1 MSDEKETFGGEL
13 AKKLPIDKIYED
25 AIQPLAQATGA
36 TIAMPIEALNAA
48 LSEVKKWINEKNYSV
63 KLQEALYE
71 RLLRQLQDVT
81 PEKIITP
88 DRFIVVPLLRDM
100 NYAIDS
106 EIICQ
111 LYASLLATNMNSD
124 TKNMAHPSFIQ
135 IIEQLSP
142 LDAKAIDIV
151 GFLKTYQPLIRIFA
165 CEEKP
170 IQDERMADFDMPEFG
185 DAKKKI
191 PLFSHYS
198 LPIKGLETTAEER
211 GFIIQNLNRLGL
223 INIDYREHI
232 IDAEQYK
239 PLYNELLGSTLYH
252 SFMEETEQKGLN
264 LQLTDGYTSPT
275 DFGRLFFSACCR
287 KTL

>member
-1 MSDEKETFGGEL
+1 MSKKKETFGSEL

-25 AIQPLAQATGA
+25 AIQPLARATGT

-48 LSEVKKWINEKNYSV
+48 LANVKLWINEKNYSV
-63 KLQEALYE
+63 KLQNALYE
-71 RLLRQLQDVT
+71 RLLQQLQDVS

-88 DRFIVVPLLRDM
+88 DRFIVVPILRDM
-100 NYAIDS
+100 NYAIDN
-106 EIICQ
+106 EVIWK

-151 GFLKTYQPLIRIFA
+151 GYLEKPQPLIRIFA
-165 CEEKP
+165 CEEQP
-170 IQDERMADFDMPEFG
+170 IQDERMFDCGMPEFG
-185 DAKKKI
+185 NAKEKS

-198 LPIKGLETTAEER
+198 FPIKGLDTTAKER
-211 GFIIQNLNRLGL
+211 GFVIQNLNRLGL

-239 PLYNELLGSTLYH
+239 SLYNNLLESPLYC
-252 SFMEETEQKGLN
+252 SFIEETEQKGLH

-275 DFGRLFFSACCR
+275 DFGKLFFSVCCR
-287 KTL
+287 ETL

>member
-1 MSDEKETFGGEL
+1 MSEKKETFGGEL

-25 AIQPLAQATGA
+25 AIQPLAQATGTTA
-36 TIAMPIEALNAA
+36 AMPVEALNAA
-48 LSEVKKWINEKNYSV
+48 LADVRKWTNEKNYSV
-63 KLQEALYE
+63 KVQKAMYE
-71 RLLRQLQDVT
+71 RLLKQLENVS

-88 DRFIVVPLLRDM
+88 DRFIVVPILRDM
-100 NYAIDS
+100 NYAIDN
-106 EIICQ
+106 EVIWK

-151 GFLKTYQPLIRIFA
+151 GYLEKPQPLIRIFT
-165 CEEKP
+165 CEEQP
-170 IQDERMADFDMPEFG
+170 IQNERMFYCGMPEFG
-185 DAKKKI
+185 NAKEKT

-198 LPIKGLETTAEER
+198 FPIKGLDTTAKER
-211 GFIIQNLNRLGL
+211 GFVIQNLNRLGL

-239 PLYNELLGSTLYH
+239 PLYNNLLESPLYCG
-252 SFMEETEQKGLN
+252 FIEETEQKGLH

-275 DFGRLFFSACCR
+275 DFGKSFFSVCCR
-287 KTL
+287 ETL

>member
-13 AKKLPIDKIYED
+13 SKKLPIDKIYED
-25 AIQPLAQATGA
+25 TIQPLAQATGT
-36 TIAMPIEALNAA
+36 TIAMPVEALNAA
-48 LSEVKKWINEKNYSV
+48 LSKVKKWINEKDYSV
-63 KLQEALYE
+63 KLQKALYE
-71 RLLRQLQDVT
+71 RLLRQLQDVS

-106 EIICQ
+106 EVICQ

-142 LDAKAIDIV
+142 LDAKAMDVV

-165 CEEKP
+165 CEEQP
-170 IQDERMADFDMPEFG
+170 IQDERMFACDMPEFG

-198 LPIKGLETTAEER
+198 FPINGLETTAEER
-211 GFIIQNLNRLGL
+211 GFVIQNLNRLGL

-232 IDAEQYK
+232 INVEQYK
-239 PLYNELLGSTLYH
+239 PLYNDLLESSLYRN
-252 SFMEETEQKGLN
+252 FMEETKQKGLN

-287 KTL
+287 GTL